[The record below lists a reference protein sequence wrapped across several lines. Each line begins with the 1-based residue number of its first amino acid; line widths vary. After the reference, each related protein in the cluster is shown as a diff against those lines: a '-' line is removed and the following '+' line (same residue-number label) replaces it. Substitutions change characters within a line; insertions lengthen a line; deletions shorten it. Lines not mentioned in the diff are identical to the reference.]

1 MKTIVL
7 LSGAAVAAALV
18 AVAAEK
24 TAGIGPS
31 FKGPIGLQ
39 LYSLRD
45 LFTTEVPGT
54 LDKVRAF
61 GFTHVE
67 LAGTYGQTP
76 EQFRTLLDSKGL
88 RGVAAHY
95 PLERFLNDPDGLAKE
110 AKALGLQYVGVAWAP
125 HKDPFDEK
133 QCLETAASF
142 NKAGAAMAERG
153 LKFFYHNHGFEFQ
166 PFGDGTLFDLL
177 MEKTDPKLVSFEMDV
192 LWTIHPGQDPAKLLK
207 KYGSRWELLHLKDL
221 KKGVKGDLSGQTDTK
236 NDVALGTGQVN
247 YPQVLKAAQQAGV
260 KWYFIEDESPTVTE
274 QLPVSLKFLERIS
287 W

>member
-45 LFTTEVPGT
+45 LFETEVPGT

-61 GFTHVE
+61 GFTSVE

-76 EQFRTLLDSKGL
+76 EQFRALLDTKGL
-88 RGVAAHY
+88 KAVAAHY
-95 PLERFLNDPDGLAKE
+95 PLERFLNDPDGLARE
-110 AKALGLQYVGVAWAP
+110 AKALGLQYAGVAWAP

-133 QCLETAASF
+133 QCLETAAAF
-142 NKAGAAMAERG
+142 NKAGAAMSERG

-221 KKGVKGDLSGQTDTK
+221 KKGVKGDLSGHTDTK
-236 NDVALGTGQVN
+236 NDVALGTGQVD